1 MSLRYF
7 HIFFIGAS
15 SVLALL
21 GAVWTMQNGK
31 PVAWTVA
38 CFACSAALDLYLVWF
53 IRRSKGLPS

>member
-21 GAVWTMQNGK
+21 GAAWTMQNGK
-31 PVAWTVA
+31 PLIWTVA
-38 CFACSAALDLYLVWF
+38 CFSSSAALDLYLVWF
-53 IRRSKGLPS
+53 VRKSKGLNS